1 MDLPTLFS
9 ESGPL
14 ARAFDGY
21 RVRTEQ
27 IEMAQAIQEAIRSA
41 STVVLEAGTG
51 VGKTAAYL
59 VPALLEGGKV
69 IVSTGTKALQD
80 QLFHRDLPAVRDAL
94 AVPIKVALL
103 KGRSNYLCWHHL
115 DRANQD
121 ATLLASRQEVRDL
134 STINRFI
141 HLTPTGDKAEC
152 TQVPEHASIWGRVT
166 STRENCLGSECKHY
180 NECFVIKAR
189 REAQDAD
196 VVVVNHHLF
205 FADLMLRE
213 EGVPELLPNAQTIV
227 FDEAH
232 QLPDTATLFFGDSVS
247 TAQLL
252 DLVRDTLAT
261 GQAQARDGANWNDV
275 LSPLERGARDLRL
288 CFGPQ
293 MQRQSFAQ
301 LGGDHPL
308 HAALRNLREALLQVR
323 EVLDHQAD
331 RSPELAQLHRRSDA
345 LIQRL
350 AAWGAPERANEP
362 ELCWIDVGTHGVQ
375 LHRTPISVADVFK
388 RQRLGLGLGEVDM
401 APDEEPDEDD
411 IEGALARSAR
421 AADQAALADLPW
433 RDDPAGDGAPMEGM
447 AGEGADAMGE
457 TLATPGDDE
466 EDDLQSLLAGS
477 DDANGAP
484 DGAPHGSPKA
494 AAAPQREDASQEA
507 MPQPPR
513 RAWIF
518 TSATLAVRKDFTH
531 FTQAL
536 GLEDARCES
545 WSSPYD
551 YGAQAMLYVP
561 ADMPQPSDSRHTEAV
576 VDAALPLI
584 RANRGRAFVL
594 CTSLRAVAKATER
607 LKHLFEEAGDPY
619 PVLQQGDAPR
629 PTLLEDFRR
638 AGNAVLV
645 GSHSF
650 WEGIDVKGDALTLV
664 VIDKLPFAPP
674 DDPVLAKRLE
684 LLAQQ
689 GGNPFM
695 EHQVPQAIIALKQG
709 AGRLIRSETDRGVLM
724 ICDTRLVDKP
734 YGRRIWQSLPPMK
747 RTRLENEVVSFLET
761 L

>member
-1 MDLPTLFS
+1 MDLNDLFS
-9 ESGPL
+9 AAGPL
-14 ARAFDGY
+14 ARAFEGY
-21 RVRTEQ
+21 CERREQ
-27 IEMAQAIQEAIRSA
+27 IEMAQAVQSAIRDA
-41 STVVLEAGTG
+41 RTVVLEAGTG

-80 QLFHRDLPAVRDAL
+80 QLYHRDLPAVRDAL
-94 AVPIKVALL
+94 GVPVKVALL

-115 DRANQD
+115 DRTNQD

-134 STINRFI
+134 SLINRFAP
-141 HLTPTGDKAEC
+141 LSATGDKAEC
-152 TQVPEHASIWGRVT
+152 PTVPEHAAIWARVT
-166 STRENCLGSECKHY
+166 STRENCLGSDCPRY
-180 NECFVIKAR
+180 ADCFVVKAR

-213 EGVPELLPNAQTIV
+213 EGVPELLPNSQTIV

-232 QLPDTATLFFGDSVS
+232 QLPDTATLFFGESVS
-247 TAQLL
+247 TAQVL

-261 GQAQARDGANWNDV
+261 GQTQARDGANWND
-275 LSPLERGARDLRL
+275 LLAPLERAARDLRL

-293 MQRQSFAQ
+293 IQRLAHAQ
-301 LGGDHPL
+301 LGADHLLLP
-308 HAALRNLREALLQVR
+308 ALEQLREALYALR
-323 EVLDHQAD
+323 EVLDQQAERGPD
-331 RSPELAQLHRRSDA
+331 LAQLHRRSDA
-345 LIQRL
+345 LLQRL
-350 AAWGAPERANEP
+350 AAWGAPERMHEA
-362 ELCWIDVGTHGVQ
+362 ELCWVDVGSHGVQ
-375 LHRTPISVADVFK
+375 LHRTPISVADVFR
-388 RQRLGLGLGEVDM
+388 RQRLGLGASLD
-401 APDEEPDEDD
+401 
-411 IEGALARSAR
+411 
-421 AADQAALADLPW
+421 ADLGS
-433 RDDPAGDGAPMEGM
+433 DEAN
-447 AGEGADAMGE
+447 ADADADADAE
-457 TLATPGDDE
+457 LIATFARTQVSSDVDAQTQAQTQAQPPAQDTADAA
-466 EDDLQSLLAGS
+466 EDDLQALMGGHPDDTPASPAPRWAPSSQKASGKPGGDA
-477 DDANGAP
+477 DDADGKTQAP
-484 DGAPHGSPKA
+484 
-494 AAAPQREDASQEA
+494 
-507 MPQPPR
+507 PPR

-518 TSATLAVRKDFTH
+518 TSATLAVKNDFRH
-531 FTQAL
+531 FTEAL
-536 GLEDARCES
+536 GLEDADCAA

-551 YGAQAMLYVP
+551 YPAQAMLYVP
-561 ADMPQPSDSRHTEAV
+561 QGLPLPSDAGHTDAV

-594 CTSLRAVAKATER
+594 CTSLRAVARAAER
-607 LKHLFEEAGDPY
+607 LRQAFQTDGDPY

-629 PTLLEDFRR
+629 PALLDDFRR

-684 LLAQQ
+684 LLSQA
-689 GGNPFM
+689 GGNAFM
-695 EHQVPQAIIALKQG
+695 SHQVPQAIIALKQG

-724 ICDTRLVDKP
+724 ICDTRLIDKP

-747 RTRLENEVVSFLET
+747 RTRVQDEVIAFLRT

>member
-21 RVRTEQ
+21 CVRTEQ
-27 IEMAQAIQEAIRSA
+27 IEMAQAIQAAIREA

-59 VPALLEGGKV
+59 VPSLLEGGKV

-94 AVPIKVALL
+94 GVPIKVALL

-115 DRANQD
+115 DRTNQD
-121 ATLLASRQEVRDL
+121 ATLLGSRQEVRDL
-134 STINRFI
+134 GFINSFI
-141 HLTPTGDKAEC
+141 HRSPTGDKAEC
-152 TQVPEHASIWGRVT
+152 PTVPEHATIWARVT
-166 STRENCLGSECKHY
+166 STRENCLGSDCPRY
-180 NECFVIKAR
+180 SECFVVKAR

-213 EGVPELLPNAQTIV
+213 EGVPELLPNAQTII

-247 TAQLL
+247 TLQFL
-252 DLVRDTLAT
+252 DLLRDTLAT
-261 GQAQARDGANWNDV
+261 GQSQARDGANWNDV
-275 LSPLERGARDLRL
+275 LAPLDRAARDLRL

-293 MQRQSFAQ
+293 LQRLSQAQ
-301 LGGDHPL
+301 LGLDHPL
-308 HAALRNLREALLQVR
+308 WAALDKLKDALAHVR
-323 EVLDHQAD
+323 DILDSQAE
-331 RSPELAQLHRRSDA
+331 RSPDLAQLHRRA
-345 LIQRL
+345 HELMQRL
-350 AAWGAPERANEP
+350 MAWGAPERAGEP
-362 ELCWIDVGTHGVQ
+362 ELCWIDVGSHGVQ
-375 LHRTPISVADVFK
+375 LHRTPISVAEVFR
-388 RQRLGLGLGEVDM
+388 RQRLGLGEAEI
-401 APDEEPDEDD
+401 APDEEVDENDEIVRHALDDDEAAMMDAFGDVEPVAPLRPNSPSRQRGGNAEDD
-411 IEGALARSAR
+411 
-421 AADQAALADLPW
+421 AD
-433 RDDPAGDGAPMEGM
+433 
-447 AGEGADAMGE
+447 
-457 TLATPGDDE
+457 GDDAE
-466 EDDLQSLLAGS
+466 DLQALLAGA
-477 DDANGAP
+477 DDV
-484 DGAPHGSPKA
+484 GSPSGHERPPTAKLSA
-494 AAAPQREDASQEA
+494 EVSSIAP
-507 MPQPPR
+507 PPR
-513 RAWIF
+513 KAWVF
-518 TSATLAVRKDFTH
+518 TSATLAVKNDFSHFTH
-531 FTQAL
+531 AL
-536 GLEDARCES
+536 GLEDAACQS

-551 YGAQAMLYVP
+551 YPSQAMLYVP
-561 ADMPQPSDSRHTEAV
+561 HNVPQPSDPGHTDAV

-594 CTSLRAVAKATER
+594 CTSLRAVAKAAER
-607 LKHLFEEAGDPY
+607 LKKIFGESGDPF

-684 LLAQQ
+684 LLAKA

-695 EHQVPQAIIALKQG
+695 SHQVPQAIIALKQG

-724 ICDTRLVDKP
+724 ICDTRLIDKP
-734 YGRRIWQSLPPMK
+734 YGRRIWQSLPPM
-747 RTRLENEVVSFLET
+747 RRSRVEQEVVDFLLT

>member
-9 ESGPL
+9 ASGPL

-27 IEMAQAIQEAIRSA
+27 IEMAQAIQEAIRTA

-80 QLFHRDLPAVRDAL
+80 QLFYRDLPAVRDAL

-121 ATLLASRQEVRDL
+121 ATLLGSRQEVRDL
-134 STINRFI
+134 SEINRHI
-141 HLTPTGDKAEC
+141 HLSPTGDKAEC
-152 TQVPEHASIWGRVT
+152 TQVPEHAAIWARVT
-166 STRENCLGSECKHY
+166 STRENCLGSECKHFTD
-180 NECFVIKAR
+180 CFVIKAR

-213 EGVPELLPNAQTIV
+213 EGVPELLPNAHTIV

-247 TAQLL
+247 TAQML
-252 DLVRDTLAT
+252 DLLRDTLAT
-261 GQAQARDGANWNDV
+261 GQAQARDAANWNDV
-275 LSPLERGARDLRL
+275 LAPLDRCARDLRL
-288 CFGPQ
+288 CFGPA
-293 MQRQSFAQ
+293 MQRLSHAQ
-301 LGGDHPL
+301 LGSDHPL
-308 HAALRNLREALLQVR
+308 HAALDNLREALLDVR
-323 EVLDHQAD
+323 ELLETQAD
-331 RSPELAQLHRRSDA
+331 RSPDLAQLHRRSDA
-345 LIQRL
+345 LVQRL
-350 AAWGAPERANEP
+350 AAWGSPERANEP
-362 ELCWIDVGTHGVQ
+362 ELCWVDVSTHGVQ

-388 RQRLGLGLGEVDM
+388 RQRLGLGVAEI
-401 APDEEPDEDD
+401 APDEELEEDEAIALSTPPD
-411 IEGALARSAR
+411 AL
-421 AADQAALADLPW
+421 DELPW
-433 RDDPAGDGAPMEGM
+433 QDAAPEDAAAEKGNVNGDG
-447 AGEGADAMGE
+447 D
-457 TLATPGDDE
+457 GD
-466 EDDLQSLLAGS
+466 EDDLQALMAG
-477 DDANGAP
+477 AHAGARDSGSNSKVGP
-484 DGAPHGSPKA
+484 ARAPAASTQA
-494 AAAPQREDASQEA
+494 AASTATVSSPEELEGIAPQV
-507 MPQPPR
+507 PR

-518 TSATLAVRKDFTH
+518 TSATLAVRNDFSH

-536 GLEDARCES
+536 GLDDAHCQS

-551 YGAQAMLYVP
+551 YPAQAMLYVP
-561 ADMPQPSDSRHTEAV
+561 QGIPLPSDPGHTDAV

-594 CTSLRAVAKATER
+594 CTSLRAVAKAAER
-607 LKHLFEEAGDPY
+607 LKAVFNEAGDPF

-684 LLAQQ
+684 LLQQQ

-695 EHQVPQAIIALKQG
+695 SHQVPQAIIALKQG

-724 ICDTRLVDKP
+724 ICDTRLIDKP

-747 RTRLENEVVSFLET
+747 RTRVQDEVVAFLET

>member
-1 MDLPTLFS
+1 MDLPTIFS
-9 ESGPL
+9 ASGPL
-14 ARAFDGY
+14 ARAFEGY
-21 RVRTEQ
+21 HVRHEQ
-27 IEMAQAIQEAIRSA
+27 IEMAQAVAQAIHDA

-59 VPALLEGGKV
+59 VPSLLEGGKV

-80 QLFHRDLPAVRDAL
+80 QLFHRDLPAVRAAL
-94 AVPIKVALL
+94 AVPVKVALL

-115 DRANQD
+115 DGANQD
-121 ATLLASRQEVRDL
+121 AAVLASRQEVKDL
-134 STINRFI
+134 GLINRFI

-152 TQVPEHASIWGRVT
+152 PSVPEHATIWARVT

-180 NECFVIKAR
+180 TDCFVMKAR

-213 EGVPELLPNAQTIV
+213 EGVPELLPNAQTII

-252 DLVRDTLAT
+252 DLLRDTLAT
-261 GQAQARDGANWNDV
+261 GQTQARDGAKWNEV
-275 LSPLERGARDLRL
+275 LAPLDRATRDLRL

-293 MQRQSFAQ
+293 LQRLAQPQ
-301 LGGDHPL
+301 LGESHPV
-308 HAALRNLREALLQVR
+308 HEALATLRETLSEVR
-323 EVLDHQAD
+323 EVLETQAD
-331 RSPELAQLHRRSDA
+331 RSPDLAQLQRRAHA
-345 LIQRL
+345 LLQRL
-350 AAWGAPERANEP
+350 AAWGAPERADQP
-362 ELCWIDVGTHGVQ
+362 ELCWVDVSSHGVQ
-375 LHRTPISVADVFK
+375 LHRTPISVADVFR
-388 RQRLGLGLGEVDM
+388 RQRLGLVDN
-401 APDEEPDEDD
+401 AFEPDE
-411 IEGALARSAR
+411 
-421 AADQAALADLPW
+421 
-433 RDDPAGDGAPMEGM
+433 GDGSAPI
-447 AGEGADAMGE
+447 
-457 TLATPGDDE
+457 
-466 EDDLQSLLAGS
+466 
-477 DDANGAP
+477 DDAEVAP
-484 DGAPHGSPKA
+484 DKNEST
-494 AAAPQREDASQEA
+494 PQA
-507 MPQPPR
+507 PR

-518 TSATLAVRKDFTH
+518 TSATLAVKNDFTH

-536 GLEDARCES
+536 GLEDAHCQT

-551 YGAQAMLYVP
+551 YPTQAMLYVP
-561 ADMPQPSDSRHTEAV
+561 EGLPQPSDARHTEALV
-576 VDAALPLI
+576 EAALPLI

-594 CTSLRAVAKATER
+594 CTSHRAVQRAADH
-607 LKHLFEEAGDPY
+607 LKKLFEEGDDPF
-619 PVLQQGDAPR
+619 PVLRQGDAPR
-629 PTLLEDFRR
+629 PTLLDDFRR

-645 GSHSF
+645 GAHSF

-684 LLAQQ
+684 LLERE

-695 EHQVPQAIIALKQG
+695 QHQVPQAIIALKQG

-724 ICDTRLVDKP
+724 IGDTRLIEKP

-747 RTRLENEVVSFLET
+747 RTRQQDEVVAFLSA

>member
-21 RVRTEQ
+21 CVRTEQ
-27 IEMAQAIQEAIRSA
+27 IEMSQAIQTAIREA

-103 KGRSNYLCWHHL
+103 KGRSNYLCWYHL
-115 DRANQD
+115 DRTNQD
-121 ATLLASRQEVRDL
+121 ATLLGSRQEVRDL
-134 STINRFI
+134 GLINSFI
-141 HLTPTGDKAEC
+141 HRSPTGDKAEC
-152 TQVPEHASIWGRVT
+152 PTVPEHATIWARVT
-166 STRENCLGSECKHY
+166 STRENCLGSDCPRY
-180 NECFVIKAR
+180 SECFVVKAR

-213 EGVPELLPNAQTIV
+213 EGVPELLPNAQTII

-232 QLPDTATLFFGDSVS
+232 QLPDTATLFFGDSIS
-247 TAQLL
+247 TLQFL
-252 DLVRDTLAT
+252 DLLRDTLAT

-275 LSPLERGARDLRL
+275 LAPLDRAARDLRL
-288 CFGPQ
+288 CFGQ
-293 MQRQSFAQ
+293 QLQRLSQAQ
-301 LGGDHPL
+301 LGLDHPL
-308 HAALRNLREALLQVR
+308 WPALNTLKDALAHVR
-323 EVLDHQAD
+323 DVLDSQAE
-331 RSPELAQLHRRSDA
+331 RSPDLAQLHRRA
-345 LIQRL
+345 HELMQRL
-350 AAWGAPERANEP
+350 TAWGAPEREGEP
-362 ELCWIDVGTHGVQ
+362 ELCWIDVGSHGVQ
-375 LHRTPISVADVFK
+375 LHRTPISVAEVFR
-388 RQRLGLGLGEVDM
+388 RQRLGLGEAEI
-401 APDEEPDEDD
+401 APDEEVDEDD
-411 IEGALARSAR
+411 EIVRHALDDDE
-421 AADQAALADLPW
+421 AAMMDAFGDVEPVAPLRPDAP
-433 RDDPAGDGAPMEGM
+433 RDD
-447 AGEGADAMGE
+447 
-457 TLATPGDDE
+457 DE
-466 EDDLQSLLAGS
+466 VDDLQALLAGG
-477 DDANGAP
+477 DAGASHI
-484 DGAPHGSPKA
+484 AP
-494 AAAPQREDASQEA
+494 
-507 MPQPPR
+507 PPR
-513 RAWIF
+513 KAWIF
-518 TSATLAVRKDFTH
+518 TSATLAVKNDFSHFTH
-531 FTQAL
+531 AL
-536 GLEDARCES
+536 GLEDAACQS

-551 YGAQAMLYVP
+551 YPTQAMLYVP
-561 ADMPQPSDSRHTEAV
+561 HNVPQPSDPEHTDAV

-594 CTSLRAVAKATER
+594 CTSLRAVAKAAER
-607 LKHLFEEAGDPY
+607 LKQVFGDAGDPF

-684 LLAQQ
+684 LLAKA

-695 EHQVPQAIIALKQG
+695 SHQVPQAIIALKQG

-724 ICDTRLVDKP
+724 ICDTRLIDKP
-734 YGRRIWQSLPPMK
+734 YGRRIWQSLPPM
-747 RTRLENEVVSFLET
+747 RRSRVEQDVVDFLLT

>member
-21 RVRTEQ
+21 CVRTEQ
-27 IEMAQAIQEAIRSA
+27 IEMSQAIQTAIREA

-103 KGRSNYLCWHHL
+103 KGRSNYLCWYHL
-115 DRANQD
+115 DRTNQD
-121 ATLLASRQEVRDL
+121 ATLLGSRQEVRDL
-134 STINRFI
+134 GLINSFI
-141 HLTPTGDKAEC
+141 HRSPTGDKAEC
-152 TQVPEHASIWGRVT
+152 PTVPEHATIWARVT
-166 STRENCLGSECKHY
+166 STRENCLGSDCPRY
-180 NECFVIKAR
+180 SECFVVKAR

-213 EGVPELLPNAQTIV
+213 EGVPELLPNAQTII

-232 QLPDTATLFFGDSVS
+232 QLPDTATLFFGDSIS
-247 TAQLL
+247 TLQFL

-275 LSPLERGARDLRL
+275 LAPLDRAARDLRL
-288 CFGPQ
+288 CFGQ
-293 MQRQSFAQ
+293 QLQRLSQAQ
-301 LGGDHPL
+301 LGLDHPL
-308 HAALRNLREALLQVR
+308 WAALGNLKEALAHVR
-323 EVLDHQAD
+323 DVLDSQAE
-331 RSPELAQLHRRSDA
+331 RSPDLAQLHRRA
-345 LIQRL
+345 NELMQRL
-350 AAWGAPERANEP
+350 SAWGAPEREGEP
-362 ELCWIDVGTHGVQ
+362 ELCWIDVSSHGVQ
-375 LHRTPISVADVFK
+375 LHRTPISVAEVFR
-388 RQRLGLGLGEVDM
+388 RQRLGLGEAEI
-401 APDEEPDEDD
+401 APDEEVDEDEEIVRHALD
-411 IEGALARSAR
+411 DDEAAMMDAFGDVDAVAPLRPASPADDADDSDASDDLQALLAGGDEAGATGTR
-421 AADQAALADLPW
+421 
-433 RDDPAGDGAPMEGM
+433 
-447 AGEGADAMGE
+447 E
-457 TLATPGDDE
+457 TLAGAKVAAET
-466 EDDLQSLLAGS
+466 GS
-477 DDANGAP
+477 IAP
-484 DGAPHGSPKA
+484 
-494 AAAPQREDASQEA
+494 
-507 MPQPPR
+507 PPR
-513 RAWIF
+513 KAWIF
-518 TSATLAVRKDFTH
+518 TSATLAVKNDFSHFTH
-531 FTQAL
+531 AL
-536 GLEDARCES
+536 GLEDAACQS

-551 YGAQAMLYVP
+551 YPAQAMLYVP
-561 ADMPQPSDSRHTEAV
+561 HNVPQPSDPGHTDAV

-594 CTSLRAVAKATER
+594 CTSLRAVAKAAER
-607 LKHLFEEAGDPY
+607 LKHVFGEAGDPF

-684 LLAQQ
+684 LLAKA

-695 EHQVPQAIIALKQG
+695 SHQVPQAIIALKQG

-724 ICDTRLVDKP
+724 ICDTRLIDKP
-734 YGRRIWQSLPPMK
+734 YGRRIWQSLPPM
-747 RTRLENEVVSFLET
+747 RRSRVEQDVVDFLLT

>member
-9 ESGPL
+9 ASGPL
-14 ARAFDGY
+14 ARAFEGY
-21 RVRTEQ
+21 CERTEQ
-27 IEMAQAIQEAIRSA
+27 IEMAQAIQEAIRHA

-121 ATLLASRQEVRDL
+121 ATLLGSKQEVRDL
-134 STINRFI
+134 GLINRFI

-152 TQVPEHASIWGRVT
+152 NQVPEHASIWARVT

-180 NECFVIKAR
+180 TDCFVIKAR

-232 QLPDTATLFFGDSVS
+232 QLPDTATLFFGDSIS

-252 DLVRDTLAT
+252 DLLRDTLAT
-261 GQAQARDGANWNDV
+261 GQSQARDAANWNDV
-275 LSPLERGARDLRL
+275 LAPLDRCTRDLRL

-293 MQRQSFAQ
+293 MQRLSHAQ
-301 LGGDHPL
+301 LGADHPL
-308 HAALRNLREALLQVR
+308 HAAITNLREALLHVR
-323 EVLDHQAD
+323 EVLESQAD
-331 RSPELAQLHRRSDA
+331 RTPDMAQLHRRSDA
-345 LIQRL
+345 LMQRL
-350 AAWGAPERANEP
+350 CAWGAPERAGEP
-362 ELCWIDVGTHGVQ
+362 ELCWVDVGTHGVQ
-375 LHRTPISVADVFK
+375 LHRTPISVADVFR
-388 RQRLGLGLGEVDM
+388 RQRLGLGAVEV

-411 IEGALARSAR
+411 IEGALTRSAEL
-421 AADQAALADLPW
+421 DELPW
-433 RDDPAGDGAPMEGM
+433 QDDSEGSDND
-447 AGEGADAMGE
+447 EGG
-457 TLATPGDDE
+457 
-466 EDDLQSLLAGS
+466 EDDLQALMAGA
-477 DDANGAP
+477 DEAPPPPPRTQPATPRGRDAPA
-484 DGAPHGSPKA
+484 AETEASP
-494 AAAPQREDASQEA
+494 PQA
-507 MPQPPR
+507 PR

-518 TSATLAVRKDFTH
+518 TSATLAVRQDFSH

-536 GLEDARCES
+536 GLEDAACHA

-551 YGAQAMLYVP
+551 YGQQAMLYVP
-561 ADMPQPSDSRHTEAV
+561 QNLPLPSDSGHTDAV

-594 CTSLRAVAKATER
+594 CTSLRAVAKAAER
-607 LKHLFEEAGDPY
+607 LKQIFLASGDPF

-674 DDPVLAKRLE
+674 DDPVMAKRLE

-695 EHQVPQAIIALKQG
+695 AHQVPQAIIALKQG

-724 ICDTRLVDKP
+724 ICDTRLIDKP

-747 RTRLENEVVSFLET
+747 RTRVENEVVAFLET

>member
-9 ESGPL
+9 ASGPL

-27 IEMAQAIQEAIRSA
+27 IEMAQAIQQAIRTA

-94 AVPIKVALL
+94 AVPIKIALL
-103 KGRSNYLCWHHL
+103 KGRGNYLCWHHL

-121 ATLLASRQEVRDL
+121 ATLLGSRQEVRDL
-134 STINRFI
+134 SEINRYI
-141 HLTPTGDKAEC
+141 HLSPTGDKAEC
-152 TQVPEHASIWGRVT
+152 TQVPEHAAIWARVT
-166 STRENCLGSECKHY
+166 STRENCLGSECKHF
-180 NECFVIKAR
+180 NDCFVIKAR

-247 TAQLL
+247 TAQML
-252 DLVRDTLAT
+252 DLLRDALAT
-261 GQAQARDGANWNDV
+261 GQAQARDAANWNDV
-275 LSPLERGARDLRL
+275 LAPLDRCARDLRL

-293 MQRQSFAQ
+293 MQRMSHAQ
-301 LGGDHPL
+301 LGEDHPL
-308 HAALRNLREALLQVR
+308 HPALANLHEALLHVR
-323 EVLDHQAD
+323 EVLDSQAD
-331 RSPELAQLHRRSDA
+331 RSPDLAQLHRRADA
-345 LIQRL
+345 LVQRL

-362 ELCWIDVGTHGVQ
+362 ELCWIDVSTHGVQ

-388 RQRLGLGLGEVDM
+388 RQRLGLAQAEI
-401 APDEEPDEDD
+401 APDDGDDEDAAEAHAQRTPD
-411 IEGALARSAR
+411 AL
-421 AADQAALADLPW
+421 DELPW
-433 RDDPAGDGAPMEGM
+433 RDDDEGSASAATEADEDEDLQALM
-447 AGEGADAMGE
+447 AGADQPAPSGTPVRPADELEGV
-457 TLATPGDDE
+457 
-466 EDDLQSLLAGS
+466 
-477 DDANGAP
+477 
-484 DGAPHGSPKA
+484 A
-494 AAAPQREDASQEA
+494 AQV
-507 MPQPPR
+507 PR

-518 TSATLAVRKDFTH
+518 TSATLAVRQDFSH

-536 GLEDARCES
+536 GLEDAHCQS

-551 YGAQAMLYVP
+551 YPAQAMLYVP
-561 ADMPQPSDSRHTEAV
+561 QGIPLPSDPGHTDAV
-576 VDAALPLI
+576 IDAALPLI

-594 CTSLRAVAKATER
+594 CTSLRAVAKAAER
-607 LKHLFEEAGDPY
+607 LKGIFAEAGDTF

-629 PTLLEDFRR
+629 PTLLDDFRR

-684 LLAQQ
+684 LLQQQ

-695 EHQVPQAIIALKQG
+695 AHQVPQAIIALKQG

-724 ICDTRLVDKP
+724 ICDTRLIDKP

-747 RTRLENEVVSFLET
+747 RTRVEDEVTAFLAT

>member
-9 ESGPL
+9 ASGPL

-27 IEMAQAIQEAIRSA
+27 IEMAQAIQQAIREA
-41 STVVLEAGTG
+41 GTVVLEAGTG

-103 KGRSNYLCWHHL
+103 KGRGNYLCWHHL

-121 ATLLASRQEVRDL
+121 ATLLGSRQEVRDL
-134 STINRFI
+134 GVVNSFI
-141 HLTPTGDKAEC
+141 HRSTNGDKSEC
-152 TQVPEHASIWGRVT
+152 TQVPEHAAIWARVT

-180 NECFVIKAR
+180 SDCFVLKAR

-252 DLVRDTLAT
+252 DLVRDALAT
-261 GQAQARDGANWNDV
+261 GQSQARDGVNWNDV
-275 LSPLERGARDLRL
+275 LSPLERRARDLRL

-293 MQRQSFAQ
+293 LQRLSHAQ
-301 LGGDHPL
+301 LGDEHPL
-308 HAALRNLREALLQVR
+308 HAALDNLREALLGAR
-323 EVLDHQAD
+323 EALDSQAD
-331 RSPELAQLHRRSDA
+331 RSPDITQLHRRSDA
-345 LIQRL
+345 LVQRL
-350 AAWGAPERANEP
+350 SAWGSPTRSSEP
-362 ELCWIDVGTHGVQ
+362 ELCWVDVGSHGVQ

-388 RQRLGLGLGEVDM
+388 RQRLGLSEAPKASREGASEERSGEGETIQADEAAELQALM
-401 APDEEPDEDD
+401 AGAHKAVVPPPASAPPLSHAVSGDEEE
-411 IEGALARSAR
+411 
-421 AADQAALADLPW
+421 
-433 RDDPAGDGAPMEGM
+433 AP
-447 AGEGADAMGE
+447 
-457 TLATPGDDE
+457 P
-466 EDDLQSLLAGS
+466 
-477 DDANGAP
+477 
-484 DGAPHGSPKA
+484 
-494 AAAPQREDASQEA
+494 
-507 MPQPPR
+507 PPR

-518 TSATLAVRKDFTH
+518 TSATLAVRNDFTH
-531 FTQAL
+531 FTHAL
-536 GLEDARCES
+536 GLDDAHCQS

-551 YGAQAMLYVP
+551 YPQQAMLYVP
-561 ADMPQPSDSRHTEAV
+561 AKLPQPSDSGHTDAV
-576 VDAALPLI
+576 IDAALPLI

-594 CTSLRAVAKATER
+594 CTSLRAVAKAAER
-607 LKHLFEEAGDPY
+607 LKQIFSEAGDPF

-629 PTLLEDFRR
+629 PTLLDDFRR

-684 LLAQQ
+684 LLSQQ

-695 EHQVPQAIIALKQG
+695 AHQVPQAIIALKQG

-734 YGRRIWQSLPPMK
+734 YGKRIWQSLPPMK
-747 RTRLENEVVSFLET
+747 RTRVESEVVAFLET